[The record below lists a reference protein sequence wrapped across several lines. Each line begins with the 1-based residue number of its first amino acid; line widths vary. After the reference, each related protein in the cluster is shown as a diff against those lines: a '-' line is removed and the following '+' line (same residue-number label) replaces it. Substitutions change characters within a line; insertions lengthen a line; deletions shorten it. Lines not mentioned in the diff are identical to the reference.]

1 MPEDSYWSHL
11 VYKVDSELQKL
22 EALAQPD
29 ELELALKEKMGQDP
43 TNLKLYYDLAE
54 HLCAKNR
61 SVEAI
66 PVLLDLIAIDRN
78 WENKKGYNKLLEVF
92 KEVGTAS
99 EEVKVARKKL
109 ASIMF

>member
-1 MPEDSYWSHL
+1 M
-11 VYKVDSELQKL
+11 
-22 EALAQPD
+22 EALAEPD
-29 ELELALKEKMGQDP
+29 ERELALKEKMGQDP
-43 TNLKLYYDLAE
+43 TNLNLYYDLAE
-54 HLCAKNR
+54 HLCEKNR